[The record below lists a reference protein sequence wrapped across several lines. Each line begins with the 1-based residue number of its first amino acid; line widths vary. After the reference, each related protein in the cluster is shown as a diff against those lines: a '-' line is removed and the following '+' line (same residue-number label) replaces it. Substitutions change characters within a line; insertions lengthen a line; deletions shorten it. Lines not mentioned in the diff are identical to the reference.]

1 MFSVDIVLQ
10 VPFIWGMTL
19 HLPLTHPRVDVGR
32 PAPQGNPVK
41 TLQHPSTG
49 RFIVK
54 WP

>member
-1 MFSVDIVLQ
+1 MSISSYKL
-10 VPFIWGMTL
+10 PLIWGMTL
-19 HLPLTHPRVDVGR
+19 HLTLNNPRLDAGR
-32 PAPQGNPVK
+32 PAQQGNPVK